1 MRIRKAAVGWLV
13 MCCLLCVANTGQAQL
28 LKRLFGTKNTGEVSS
43 SCPGGN
49 CPTSS
54 APAAFQ
60 SAPVA
65 NVVQMP
71 FKAVDNARGH
81 WSYPGT
87 IDSHLESTH
96 GVSTAGMSRQEKL
109 NLHDSLHEGTAQNVA
124 VSVPRANYVAPFV
137 SNYSSYTVQSG
148 GGSTGGLG
156 STGSQSGGSTGNL
169 WIGKVLSDGSVVT
182 SVGVTQPSQ
191 ASQASSLEVTQLRI
205 GDRSSFRKSLLAAGR
220 KARDAGE
227 ITSLEFFL
235 LSAASRNPATLEK
248 MQAAV
253 HEAAIEEGLAT
264 TQAIDW
270 DSLITFIEKLIPI
283 IIKLIELFGQVT
295 LQPEAQFVSNTPQ
308 CSTLDSFHLAA

>member
-1 MRIRKAAVGWLV
+1 MRIQKAAVGWLV
-13 MCCLLCVANTGQAQL
+13 MACLMCVANTGQAEGL
-28 LKRLFGTKNTGEVSS
+28 LKRLFGTKDTGQVSS
-43 SCPGGN
+43 SCPGGM

-137 SNYSSYTVQSG
+137 SNYPSYTTQSG

-156 STGSQSGGSTGNL
+156 SVGSRSGGSTGGFG
-169 WIGKVLSDGSVVT
+169 IGTVLPDGAIVT
-182 SVGVTQPSQ
+182 SVGVTQP
-191 ASQASSLEVTQLRI
+191 SQASSLEVTQLRI

-308 CSTLDSFHLAA
+308 CSVLDSFHLAA